1 MSPYRT
7 CAQRRIYARERYLGW
22 KRSLRGVS
30 GGLTCRIKVGSIS
43 TCPEARAVARRVT
56 ALLLLI
62 PAAEGVRLA
71 EREVWLHSKSS
82 GEKRGRTST
91 AKAESLKVLGLDSS
105 FSK

>member
-7 CAQRRIYARERYLGW
+7 RAQRRIYARERYLGW

-30 GGLTCRIKVGSIS
+30 GGLTRRIKVGSIS
-43 TCPEARAVARRVT
+43 TRPAARAVARRVT
-56 ALLLLI
+56 ALLLLV

-91 AKAESLKVLGLDSS
+91 AKAESLKVLGLESS